1 MKPKILVVEDDSDL
15 QQVLG
20 IRLKAAGFE
29 VHSAQDGTHAFSTA
43 LKVTPDIV
51 LLDLGLPAGDGYT
64 VLRRLKESTRTNQA
78 PVIVLSARDAAEN
91 RPKALEAGAD
101 EYLSKPV
108 DPRDLLEAL
117 KRHLPEGALQ
127 EASAAGASDAP
138 AKPARGAKIVLV
150 EDDEDL
156 RRALEIRLR
165 AEGFDVASVADATG
179 AVRAVRTHQAE
190 LVVLDLGLPG
200 GGGMFV
206 LDAVK
211 NNSQLA
217 HIPVIVLS
225 ARDAE
230 SASPAAL
237 AAGAVEY
244 IQKPAEPADLAAAI
258 RRVLAATVTS

>member
-1 MKPKILVVEDDSDL
+1 MKPKILVVEDDTDL

-20 IRLKAAGFE
+20 IRLKAAGFD
-29 VHSAQDGTHAFSTA
+29 VLSAQDGTSAFSTA
-43 LKVTPDIV
+43 LKQSPDIV

-64 VLRRLKESTRTNQA
+64 VLRRLKESSKTSTA

-101 EYLSKPV
+101 DYLSKPV
-108 DPRDLLEAL
+108 DPRDLVETL

-127 EASAAGASDAP
+127 AGAAAAP
-138 AKPARGAKIVLV
+138 ASGAPSPPARGAKVVLV

-156 RRALEIRLR
+156 RRAVEIRLK
-165 AEGFDVASVADATG
+165 AEGFVVAAVADATN
-179 AVRAVRTHQAE
+179 AVRTVRTHEADV
-190 LVVLDLGLPG
+190 VVLDLGLPG

-206 LDAVK
+206 LEALK
-211 NNSQLA
+211 ANTQLSS
-217 HIPVIVLS
+217 IPVIVLS
-225 ARDAE
+225 ARDKE

-244 IQKPAEPADLAAAI
+244 LQKPAEPADLAAAI
-258 RRVLAATVTS
+258 RRVLAPV